1 LHIKLLTRGI
11 KCLLRIVRS
20 TYRSCSSSQTPTE

>member
-1 LHIKLLTRGI
+1 MLLTRGI

-20 TYRSCSSSQTPTE
+20 TYRSCSSSQTATE